1 MKTYA
6 FFPGCSL
13 EKTGLGY
20 QLSTLETTSMLGLEL
35 KELEDWN
42 CCGATAYFH
51 VDEIL
56 ANTLC
61 ARNLAMAEKEG
72 LDLIVPCAACYKNTY
87 FANKT
92 LKNDP
97 DLAEHINVALAEDDL
112 HFDGKTE
119 VRHLLQ
125 VFVEE
130 IGFETLKEYVKRPLE
145 GLKVAAYY
153 GCQVLRPQKDH
164 ENVEDPSFFE
174 ELMEVIGAEP
184 VHFPNKARCCGGSL
198 LISSREAALSMI
210 YAILKNAQDNEADV
224 IATACP
230 MCQINLE
237 CYQNQVNEAY
247 GTHFR
252 MPVVYFSQLIGMA
265 MGIPKSKIGI
275 GSELVEAT
283 PLAEYAA

>member
-20 QLSTLETTSMLGLEL
+20 MLSTVETTKELGIEL
-35 KELEDWN
+35 QELEDWN

-56 ANTLC
+56 ATTLC

-72 LDLIVPCAACYKNTY
+72 LDLVVPCAACFKNTY

-92 LKNDP
+92 IKNDP
-97 DLAEHINVALAEDDL
+97 DLAEHINIALAEDNL
-112 HFDGKTE
+112 HIDGSSE
-119 VRHLLQ
+119 VRHLLK

-130 IGFETLKEYVKRPLE
+130 VGLDEIKEHIKNPLD
-145 GLKVAAYY
+145 GLKVATYY
-153 GCQVLRPQKDH
+153 GCQILRPQKDH
-164 ENVEDPSFFE
+164 ENVEDPQFFE
-174 ELMEVIGAEP
+174 QLMEVIGAEP
-184 VHFPNKARCCGGSL
+184 VHFPTKARCCGGSL
-198 LISSREAALSMI
+198 LISNREATLNMI
-210 YAILKNAQDNEADV
+210 HMILKNAVDNEADV

-230 MCQINLE
+230 LCQINLE
-237 CYQNQVNEAY
+237 CYQNQVNEEF

-252 MPVVYFSQLIGMA
+252 MPVVYFTQLVGMA
-265 MGIPKSKIGI
+265 MGIPNSKIGL
-275 GSELVEAT
+275 GTELVKAT
-283 PLAEYAA
+283 PLAEFAA

>member
-1 MKTYA
+1 MTTYA
-6 FFPGCSL
+6 YFPGCSL
-13 EKTGLGY
+13 EKTGLSY
-20 QLSTLETTSMLGLEL
+20 HLSTLETTAKLGIEL
-35 KELEDWN
+35 QELEDWN

-61 ARNLAMAEKEG
+61 ARNLAMAEKTG
-72 LDLIVPCAACYKNTY
+72 LDLVVPCAACYKNTF
-87 FANKT
+87 FANRT
-92 LKNDP
+92 LRTDP
-97 DLAEHINVALAEDDL
+97 DLADHINVALAEDDL
-112 HFDGKTE
+112 HFEGNSE
-119 VRHLLQ
+119 VRHLLK
-125 VFVEE
+125 VFVDE
-130 IGFETLKEYVKRPLE
+130 IGLDAVKEQVERPLE

-164 ENVEDPSFFE
+164 ENVEDPHFFE
-174 ELMEVIGAEP
+174 DLMEVIGAEP
-184 VHFPNKARCCGGSL
+184 VPFATKTRCCGGSL

-210 YAILKNAQDNEADV
+210 HMILKNAVDNEAEV

-237 CYQNQVNEAY
+237 CYQNQVNEEF

-252 MPVVYFSQLIGMA
+252 VPVVYFTQLIGLA
-265 MGIPKSKIGI
+265 MGVPNSKIGL
-275 GSELVEAT
+275 GSELVKAT

>member
-6 FFPGCSL
+6 YFPGCSL
-13 EKTGLGY
+13 EKTALSY
-20 QLSTLETTSMLGLEL
+20 HDSTLETTSKVGLEL
-35 KELEDWN
+35 IELEDWN

-61 ARNLAMAEKEG
+61 ARNLAMAEKIG
-72 LDLIVPCAACYKNTY
+72 HDLVVPCAACFKNTF
-87 FANKT
+87 FANRS

-97 DLAEHINVALAEDDL
+97 DLAEHINIALEEDDL
-112 HFDGKTE
+112 HFDGSTE
-119 VRHLLQ
+119 VRHLLN
-125 VFVEE
+125 VFVDEVGYDE
-130 IGFETLKEYVKRPLE
+130 VREHVTRPLE

-164 ENVEDPSFFE
+164 EDIEDPHFFE

-184 VHFPNKARCCGGSL
+184 VHFPTKARCCGGSL
-198 LISSREAALSMI
+198 LISNREAALNMI
-210 YAILKNAQDNEADV
+210 HILLKTAVDQEADV

-237 CYQNQVNEAY
+237 CYQNQVNEKF
-247 GTHFR
+247 GTNFR
-252 MPVVYFSQLIGMA
+252 IPVVYFTQLLGMA
-265 MGIPKSKIGI
+265 MGIPKTKIGL
-275 GSELVEAT
+275 GSELIEAT
-283 PLAEYAA
+283 PLAEFTG